1 MLRLSLLKLKTKQ
14 IDMKKFIIGGLSALC
29 LLITNPVNAQED
41 GKVNFSKEEL
51 KFSKMDASPM
61 DLALYRDK
69 NDVAVA
75 RVIYSRPQKREREI
89 FGKLIPYGEVWR
101 TGANEATELTLYQD
115 MKVADAI
122 VKAGSY
128 TLYTI
133 PGEKEWT
140 VILNNKTNTWGA
152 YEYSAKEDKVRIKV
166 PVRQAPNTIESL
178 SMTFQESNKGAD
190 LLIGWDDSYVKVP
203 FQTVK

>member
-1 MLRLSLLKLKTKQ
+1 
-14 IDMKKFIIGGLSALC
+14 MKKLIIGGFSAIC
-29 LLITNPVNAQED
+29 LLIANPVNAQDED
-41 GKVNFSKEEL
+41 KVNFSKEEL

-61 DLALYRDK
+61 DLAMYRDQ
-69 NDVAVA
+69 NDAAVA
-75 RVIYSRPQKREREI
+75 RVIYSRPQKRNREI

-115 MKVADAI
+115 MKVADAV
-122 VKAGSY
+122 VKAGTY

-133 PGEKEWT
+133 PGETEWT

-152 YEYSAKEDKVRIKV
+152 YEYTSKEDKVRINV
-166 PVRQAPNTIESL
+166 PVRQAPNTIEAL
-178 SMTFQESNKGAD
+178 SMAFQESDKGAD

-203 FQTVK
+203 FETVK

>member
-1 MLRLSLLKLKTKQ
+1 MLPLSLLKLKTKHK
-14 IDMKKFIIGGLSALC
+14 DMKKFIITGLSAIC
-29 LLITNPVNAQED
+29 LLIFNPAHAQD
-41 GKVNFSKEEL
+41 DDKVNFSKEEL
-51 KFSKMDASPM
+51 KFSKTDASPM

-75 RVIYSRPQKREREI
+75 RVIYSRPQKRNREI

-115 MKVADAI
+115 MKVADATI
-122 VKAGSY
+122 KAGTY
-128 TLYTI
+128 TLYSI

-140 VILNNKTNTWGA
+140 VILNSKTNTWGA
-152 YEYSAKEDKVRIKV
+152 YEYTDKEDKVRINV

-178 SMTFQESNKGAD
+178 SMAFQESNNGAD

-203 FQTVK
+203 FKEVK

>member
-1 MLRLSLLKLKTKQ
+1 
-14 IDMKKFIIGGLSALC
+14 MKKLIIGGLSVIC
-29 LLITNPVNAQED
+29 LLISNPVNAQED
-41 GKVNFSKEEL
+41 DKVNFSKEEL

-75 RVIYSRPQKREREI
+75 RVIYSRPQKRDREI

-115 MKVADAI
+115 MKVADAT
-122 VKAGSY
+122 VKAGTYS
-128 TLYTI
+128 LYSI

-152 YEYSAKEDKVRIKV
+152 YEYADKEDKVRIKV
-166 PVRQAPNTIESL
+166 PVRQVPNTIESL
-178 SMTFQESNKGAD
+178 SMAFQESNKGAD

-203 FQTVK
+203 FENVK

>member
-1 MLRLSLLKLKTKQ
+1 
-14 IDMKKFIIGGLSALC
+14 MKKLIIGGFGILC
-29 LLITNPVNAQED
+29 SFISNPVNAQDED
-41 GKVNFSKEEL
+41 KINFSKEEL

-61 DLALYRDK
+61 DLAMYKDE
-69 NDVAVA
+69 NDQAVA
-75 RVIYSRPQKREREI
+75 RVIYSRPQKRNREI

-101 TGANEATELTLYQD
+101 TGANEATEITFYQD
-115 MKVADAI
+115 MKIADAE
-122 VKAGSY
+122 VKAGTY

-152 YEYSAKEDKVRIKV
+152 YEYSSKEDKVRINV

-178 SMTFQESNKGAD
+178 SMAFQESSNGAD

-203 FQTVK
+203 FESVK